1 MHLTTPQNAF
11 TNRPARPLLQKFF
24 RCAGQIAAPC
34 GARYLSWGEARR
46 KRLQARTKS
55 TKTRSSPRRFWK
67 SRSRS
72 SILHGAPARQLAMHW
87 ATPGEQWLLPLRH
100 SSSGA
105 WLKPCPWLGIQL
117 GQRLT
122 LTALFAALFAA
133 ASSPPHLPMHPRPLQ
148 VVARRFTPRRA
159 PDRRPPPSTPLVATL
174 IAAAASRPPCRATA
188 IAPQSAV
195 PVRSE
200 VLVCGRGCAHV
211 RTVHTSHVCGNRRN
225 FLRGAPP
232 RTPLGLAPQTPMKNE
247 KWCPPHF
254 ASVL

>member
-1 MHLTTPQNAF
+1 MHLATPQNAF

-46 KRLQARTKS
+46 KRLQVRTKS

-148 VVARRFTPRRA
+148 VVARHASPLVVHPTVALPRPHLSPPSSPPPPVAPLAAPRRSH
-159 PDRRPPPSTPLVATL
+159 R
-174 IAAAASRPPCRATA
+174 SRQC
-188 IAPQSAV
+188 Q
-195 PVRSE
+195 
-200 VLVCGRGCAHV
+200 
-211 RTVHTSHVCGNRRN
+211 
-225 FLRGAPP
+225 
-232 RTPLGLAPQTPMKNE
+232 
-247 KWCPPHF
+247 
-254 ASVL
+254 

>member
-1 MHLTTPQNAF
+1 MHLATPQNAF

-87 ATPGEQWLLPLRH
+87 ATPGEEWLLPLRH

-105 WLKPCPWLGIQL
+105 WLKPCPLVGDRVRSAPRPHRSL
-117 GQRLT
+117 RRPLRRR
-122 LTALFAALFAA
+122 LFASAPAHAPAA
-133 ASSPPHLPMHPRPLQ
+133 ASSRRPTLHPSSCTRP
-148 VVARRFTPRRA
+148 
-159 PDRRPPPSTPLVATL
+159 RRPPPSTPLVATL
-174 IAAAASRPPCRATA
+174 IAAAADRPPCRHGDRTA
-188 IAPQSAV
+188 VSAV
-195 PVRSE
+195 
-200 VLVCGRGCAHV
+200 VLLCGRGCAPAQCL
-211 RTVHTSHVCGNRRN
+211 VCVYT
-225 FLRGAPP
+225 A
-232 RTPLGLAPQTPMKNE
+232 
-247 KWCPPHF
+247 
-254 ASVL
+254 VV

>member
-1 MHLTTPQNAF
+1 
-11 TNRPARPLLQKFF
+11 
-24 RCAGQIAAPC
+24 
-34 GARYLSWGEARR
+34 
-46 KRLQARTKS
+46 
-55 TKTRSSPRRFWK
+55 
-67 SRSRS
+67 
-72 SILHGAPARQLAMHW
+72 MHW

-200 VLVCGRGCAHV
+200 VLVCGRGCAHC
-211 RTVHTSHVCGNRRN
+211 THVSRVWKSPK
-225 FLRGAPP
+225 FSSRGSAPHP
-232 RTPLGLAPQTPMKNE
+232 AGASAPDPNE
-247 KWCPPHF
+247 E
-254 ASVL
+254 

>member
-1 MHLTTPQNAF
+1 MHLATPQNAF

-174 IAAAASRPPCRATA
+174 SPPPPVAPLAATV
-188 IAPQSAV
+188 IAPAV
-195 PVRSE
+195 VLCVAVVVRTAQC
-200 VLVCGRGCAHV
+200 LALGRGGAGWPV
-211 RTVHTSHVCGNRRN
+211 PGLSILIVVSPVYTV
-225 FLRGAPP
+225 
-232 RTPLGLAPQTPMKNE
+232 
-247 KWCPPHF
+247 
-254 ASVL
+254 

>member
-1 MHLTTPQNAF
+1 MTDWSRTSTKLAVREGMHGAPSHPTKRLHKSTCSPSA
-11 TNRPARPLLQKFF
+11 AKILPL
-24 RCAGQIAAPC
+24 R
-34 GARYLSWGEARR
+34 GADCSALRRTISFMGEARR
-46 KRLQARTKS
+46 KRLQVRTKS

-87 ATPGEQWLLPLRH
+87 ATPGKQWLLPLRH

-148 VVARRFTPRRA
+148 VVALHPSSCT
-159 PDRRPPPSTPLVATL
+159 RPSPSTLDPTCRHPHRRRRQSPPLP
-174 IAAAASRPPCRATA
+174 RHGDRTA
-188 IAPQSAV
+188 VGSA
-195 PVRSE
+195 SE
-200 VLVCGRGCAHV
+200 V
-211 RTVHTSHVCGNRRN
+211 
-225 FLRGAPP
+225 
-232 RTPLGLAPQTPMKNE
+232 
-247 KWCPPHF
+247 
-254 ASVL
+254 

>member
-1 MHLTTPQNAF
+1 MHFTTPQNAI
-11 TNRPARPLLQKFF
+11 TNRPTCPLLQQFF

-133 ASSPPHLPMHPRPLQ
+133 ASSPPHPRPCTSRAMHPDLRPRAGATGARFKSSPDASPRCAPDLVALHPRPHLS
-148 VVARRFTPRRA
+148 P
-159 PDRRPPPSTPLVATL
+159 PSSPPPPM
-174 IAAAASRPPCRATA
+174 IP
-188 IAPQSAV
+188 I
-195 PVRSE
+195 RS
-200 VLVCGRGCAHV
+200 V
-211 RTVHTSHVCGNRRN
+211 S
-225 FLRGAPP
+225 LR
-232 RTPLGLAPQTPMKNE
+232 
-247 KWCPPHF
+247 
-254 ASVL
+254 